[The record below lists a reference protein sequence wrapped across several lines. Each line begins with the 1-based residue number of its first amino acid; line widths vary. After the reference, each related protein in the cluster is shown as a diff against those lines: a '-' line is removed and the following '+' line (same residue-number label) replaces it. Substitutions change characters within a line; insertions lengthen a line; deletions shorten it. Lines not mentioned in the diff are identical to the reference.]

1 MEIEIFSYIILFM
14 KHLAHADQI
23 WTQCGSDWPQMGQI
37 RENFRSDS
45 VHFGAP
51 RTGTIFPLSIIGSNN

>member
-37 RENFRSDS
+37 WKFFRSDS
-45 VHFGAP
+45 VHMAQ
-51 RTGTIFPLSIIGSNN
+51 